1 MGKAPVVIQALPEL
15 SVLEPDRVP
24 RWLQVRSRSG
34 PGSRR
39 LPAPLLA
46 GFFEIAVR
54 AKSLHKTLFVHD
66 LLQALESPF
75 DSFTLLNL
83 DLNHGR
89 RSHSLPDQG
98 PRIRAH

>member
-66 LLQALESPF
+66 LLQAFQRLFNRFAS
-75 DSFTLLNL
+75 LQLNL
-83 DLNHGR
+83 DHGW
-89 RSHSLPDQG
+89 
-98 PRIRAH
+98 